1 MRINIEYG
9 EGQGGITLV
18 VMRGPRPG
26 DTAPTLAGAD
36 GGRRVGLQT
45 TGLEHFSHLPGLR
58 LCERELT
65 CEGEPVGMCQSAH
78 THRCVGEEVKF
89 LGEYEPVSEPECD
102 RVPEKVHIRTH
113 TCMRV

>member
-9 EGQGGITLV
+9 EGQGDNTLV
-18 VMRGPRPG
+18 VMRGPPPG

-36 GGRRVGLQT
+36 DGRRVGLQT
-45 TGLEHFSHLPGLR
+45 AGLEHFSRLPGLR

-78 THRCVGEEVKF
+78 TH
-89 LGEYEPVSEPECD
+89 
-102 RVPEKVHIRTH
+102 T
-113 TCMRV
+113 